1 MINEKIVPIS
11 PYGFRF
17 PTETEMA
24 IDETLKLCGISGEDA
39 SMIAIEVMKKLGK
52 SNEIPACCRGD
63 RDAHTDNSKLGL
75 PLHDGEV
82 VRCKDCV
89 ENDAKYGNEENW
101 CLKFGYTVHDD
112 DFCSYGER
120 LTDG

>member
-1 MINEKIVPIS
+1 MDDVIYRKDV
-11 PYGFRF
+11 
-17 PTETEMA
+17 
-24 IDETLKLCGISGEDA
+24 LDA
-39 SMIAIEVMKKLGK
+39 LDITPLEVHDYELAVGVIKD
-52 SNEIPACCRGD
+52 IPSAQSV
-63 RDAHTDNSKLGL
+63 DAVD
-75 PLHDGEV
+75 V

-120 LTDG
+120 ETDE